1 MRKVIS
7 ALLGVIFIAM
17 FFALAVTA
25 QSSET
30 DAAIKAAYG
39 TPIIDGEP
47 DDIWLATEVQEIL
60 KVDKEVIP
68 PDT

>member
-1 MRKVIS
+1 MTGEDNLMRKVIS
-7 ALLGVIFIAM
+7 ALLGVLFIAM

-39 TPIIDGEP
+39 TPKLTVSRMIFG
-47 DDIWLATEVQEIL
+47 L
-60 KVDKEVIP
+60 P
-68 PDT
+68 PKFRKY